1 MSAGERWETLF
12 NLGSLAM
19 AALATYP
26 WFRASQIELPSHTGD
41 NEAALDRA
49 LKKQSRMNARAA
61 LAASIAASFQGLSNN
76 HQVIGP
82 LAAIIKLRRYRPLD
96 DGLPGRH

>member
-12 NLGSLAM
+12 NLGSFAM
-19 AALATYP
+19 AALATYL

-41 NEAALDRA
+41 NETALDRA

-61 LAASIAASFQGLSNN
+61 LAASIAASFQGLS
-76 HQVIGP
+76 IIAKL
-82 LAAIIKLRRYRPLD
+82 LALWP
-96 DGLPGRH
+96 P